1 MKLHNHFAR
10 LLGGLKPA
18 LYLGLVLASASVQAQ
33 NVLIR
38 HATVHTAGARG
49 TLKNADVL
57 VRGGIIR
64 AVGVGLAKPSGITVV
79 EANGRPL
86 TPGLFGG
93 LSDIGLEEVSAEDS
107 TVDSGLAFGGASQ
120 APQMRPEFDVTLAY
134 NPDSVLIP
142 VARLDGLTFTAL
154 SANSGAG
161 GSLIAGQGSVVRL
174 DGKYADPLGG
184 RLLYTAI
191 GSGADPLGGKSR
203 AGQYMLLDQALRE
216 ARGLVPYGSPNALL
230 TPAGRATLARYL
242 VGGHVLFNVDRAVDI
257 HQVLAFARRNH
268 LHPVIVG
275 GAEAWKVADE
285 LASAHVPVIVD
296 GLQNLPDSYDRLGS
310 RLDNAALLHR
320 AGVRVAFTQFEFAS
334 TNARKVRQEAGNAVA
349 NGLPW
354 EAGLAGLTS
363 VPATALGVGNKVGRI
378 EVGLMADLVLW
389 NGDPLE
395 VTTLADQVWMG
406 GKAMPM
412 VSRQT
417 ELRDRYL
424 APATAMPRA
433 YSGN

>member
-1 MKLHNHFAR
+1 MKHFSR
-10 LLGGLKPA
+10 MPA
-18 LYLGLVLASASVQAQ
+18 LLAALFLLAGTASAQ

-38 HATVHTAGARG
+38 HATVHTAGVRG

-64 AVGVGLAKPSGITVV
+64 AVGAGLALPSGIAVV

-107 TVDSGLAFGGASQ
+107 TIDSGLAFGSNSQ
-120 APQMRPEFDVTLAY
+120 PAQMRPEFDVTLAY

-154 SANSGAG
+154 SANSGQG

-174 DGKYADPLGG
+174 DGKYAAPLGG
-184 RLLYTAI
+184 HLLYTAI
-191 GSGADPLGGKSR
+191 GSAADPLGGKSR

-216 ARGLVPYGSPNALL
+216 ARGRTPYGSPNALL
-230 TPAGRATLARYL
+230 TPAGRETLARYL
-242 VGGHVLFNVDRAVDI
+242 AGGHVLFNVDRAVDI
-257 HQVLAFARRNH
+257 HQVLAFARRNK
-268 LHPVIVG
+268 LHPIIVG
-275 GAEAWKVADE
+275 GAEAWKVASE
-285 LASAHVPVIVD
+285 LAAANVPVIID
-296 GLQNLPDSYDRLGS
+296 ALQNLPDSYDRLGS

-354 EAGLAGLTS
+354 ESGLAGLTS
-363 VPATALGVGNKVGRI
+363 VPAAALGVGDKVGRI
-378 EVGLMADLVLW
+378 DVGLIGDLVLW
-389 NGDPLE
+389 DGDPLE
-395 VTTLADQVWMG
+395 VTTLAEQVWMS

-412 VSRQT
+412 TSRQT

-424 APATAMPRA
+424 APPTAMPRA

>member
-1 MKLHNHFAR
+1 MIGRRDLAR
-10 LLGGLKPA
+10 LVGGLKPA
-18 LYLGLVLASASVQAQ
+18 LCLGLVLASTNALAQ

-38 HATVHTAGARG
+38 HATVHTAGVRG

-57 VRGGIIR
+57 VQGGIIR
-64 AVGVGLAKPSGITVV
+64 AVGTSLPTPPGVTVV

-93 LSDIGLEEVSAEDS
+93 LSDIGLEEVSAENS
-107 TVDSGLAFGGASQ
+107 TIDSGLAFGGDGQS
-120 APQMRPEFDVTLAY
+120 PQMRPEFDVTLAY

-154 SANSGAG
+154 SANSGQG

-184 RLLYTAI
+184 HLLYTAI
-191 GSGADPLGGKSR
+191 GGGGPLGGKSR

-216 ARGLVPYGSPNALL
+216 ARGLTPYGSPNALL
-230 TPAGRATLARYL
+230 TPAGRETLARYL
-242 VGGHVLFNVDRAVDI
+242 VGGRVVFNVDRAVDI
-257 HQVLAFARRNH
+257 HQVLVFSRRNG
-268 LHPVIVG
+268 LRPVIVG
-275 GAEAWKVADE
+275 GAEAWKVASE
-285 LASAHVPVIVD
+285 LAAAHVPVIID
-296 GLQNLPDSYDRLGS
+296 ALQNLPDSYDRLGS

-354 EAGLAGLTS
+354 DAGLAGLTS
-363 VPATALGVGNKVGRI
+363 VPAAALGVGDKVGRI
-378 EVGLMADLVLW
+378 EVGLIADLVLW
-389 NGDPLE
+389 SGDPLE
-395 VTTLADQVWMG
+395 VTTLADQVWMSG
-406 GKAMPM
+406 RAMPM

-424 APATAMPRA
+424 APPTAMPRA